1 MLGLMPA
8 RAMQNSN
15 ATQPQYTRTVWKV
28 QDGLPEDTVQALAET
43 SDGYLWIG
51 TTGGLTRFDG
61 TRFVLYGL
69 SEPPSTGVNS
79 VFCLEPSRDGGLWI
93 GTEGGGLLHL
103 LKGQVRSYGA
113 AEGLTDSFVRSVL
126 EDRRGV
132 VWVGTDNGLFQ
143 VKDDKIQR
151 VEMPAGMGP
160 LAVHAISEDRQ
171 NRIWIGGSRLLSI
184 TDGRQLFYGLPGRY
198 SSNRVK
204 TVLETKDGTVWVG
217 TVSGLERLVGQK
229 FERVPEIVGTV
240 RTLKQTSDGT
250 LWIGT
255 IGNGLWTY
263 KDGVFL
269 RLKTL
274 LPDNTVLK
282 IFE

>member
-1 MLGLMPA
+1 MNNLKRIVLGVKSKRARNACVAIVGFMLGLMPA
-8 RAMQNSN
+8 RGMQNSN

-69 SEPPSTGVNS
+69 SEPHSTGVNS

-160 LAVHAISEDRQ
+160 LAVHGISEDRQ

-184 TDGRQLFYGLPGRY
+184 TGRASAL
-198 SSNRVK
+198 
-204 TVLETKDGTVWVG
+204 
-217 TVSGLERLVGQK
+217 
-229 FERVPEIVGTV
+229 
-240 RTLKQTSDGT
+240 
-250 LWIGT
+250 
-255 IGNGLWTY
+255 
-263 KDGVFL
+263 L
-269 RLKTL
+269 R
-274 LPDNTVLK
+274 
-282 IFE
+282 IAGSI